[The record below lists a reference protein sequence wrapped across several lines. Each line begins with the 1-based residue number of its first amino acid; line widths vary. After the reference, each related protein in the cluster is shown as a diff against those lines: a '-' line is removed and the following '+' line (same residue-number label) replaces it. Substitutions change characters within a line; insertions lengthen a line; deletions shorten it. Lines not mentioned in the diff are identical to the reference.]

1 MLTMKGESTN
11 INKWKNEF
19 DELTMKI
26 TGVMGKSI
34 EHLSLMMILDLFLV
48 VCQICQVGSSVLF
61 TGVLRYFYGAWI

>member
-19 DELTMKI
+19 NELTMKI
-26 TGVMGKSI
+26 TGVTGNSI

-48 VCQICQVGSSVLF
+48 VCQVGSSVLF
-61 TGVLRYFYGAWI
+61 TGVLR